1 MPTLPNSSKLASFD
15 NMFNPWGPN
24 NVPANINPIMCGILN
39 RLRIGAHRIIT
50 MTNRNMAIGSV
61 RGNVGNKFVKWFICK
76 RTFFWGG
83 LLFFL
88 LNIIFIYFAKLAI
101 FFWMANILII
111 NTIAC
116 TRILKKINKQELY
129 FVNFSHKRVELL
141 FIVLNK
147 S

>member
-76 RTFFWGG
+76 RTFFGG
-83 LLFFL
+83 GFCFFVKYYIYLLR
-88 LNIIFIYFAKLAI
+88 KVSD
-101 FFWMANILII
+101 FFWMTNILII

-129 FVNFSHKRVELL
+129 FVNFSYKRVELL